1 MGSVT
6 DDKYGLE
13 APTIAGLTL
22 RFRSQSLA
30 AGENL
35 ASLALQLFRSWQGND
50 PELLGE
56 VLWQGRQIS
65 GQLGQR
71 TTL

>member
-6 DDKYGLE
+6 DDKCGLE
-13 APTIAGLTL
+13 APTIAVLTL
-22 RFRSQSLA
+22 RFRSQNLA
-30 AGENL
+30 AVENL
-35 ASLALQLFRSWQGND
+35 TSLALQLFRSWQGND

-65 GQLGQR
+65 GQLEQR
-71 TTL
+71 PTL